1 VLDWRSYRRIAVS
14 FSLHQELGLR
24 DNSSSGE
31 HNGSSIRP
39 YSDLAR
45 KSLRAAHYSRSFAQ
59 QPKVLAPHRPIAPK
73 VEKPV
78 KWLTPATLRTM
89 VGGPWMIDANFK
101 SSIYL
106 RNVVET
112 DPVTVTPILYLS
124 AGMGSSAAT
133 AGLLLLSIQACWW
146 RAGRPRPAGRARHPS
161 LNRDGRLV
169 NIHADI
175 FNGTFHWG
183 VSFPRTGWFFGENAT
198 SIA

>member
-1 VLDWRSYRRIAVS
+1 M
-14 FSLHQELGLR
+14 
-24 DNSSSGE
+24 
-31 HNGSSIRP
+31 
-39 YSDLAR
+39 
-45 KSLRAAHYSRSFAQ
+45 
-59 QPKVLAPHRPIAPK
+59 LAPHRPIAPK

-133 AGLLLLSIQACWW
+133 A
-146 RAGRPRPAGRARHPS
+146 
-161 LNRDGRLV
+161 
-169 NIHADI
+169 
-175 FNGTFHWG
+175 
-183 VSFPRTGWFFGENAT
+183 
-198 SIA
+198 